1 MDQVIENRLSTDV
14 DVLKYKAIQN
24 YVNLI
29 SHLEIGIKLNYQN
42 ILEIISLIDVYSELD
57 NKRIYY
63 KIFIRG
69 RINFHQCKKIFV
81 IRPSRTVGIKRIER
95 DIDKIQ
101 EMYDLGK
108 SDIQEK
114 MDGLLNY
121 LKE

>member
-1 MDQVIENRLSTDV
+1 MEYVNQVIENRLSTDV

-63 KIFIRG
+63 KEFY
-69 RINFHQCKKIFV
+69 IN
-81 IRPSRTVGIKRIER
+81 G
-95 DIDKIQ
+95 
-101 EMYDLGK
+101 Y
-108 SDIQEK
+108 
-114 MDGLLNY
+114 NN
-121 LKE
+121 